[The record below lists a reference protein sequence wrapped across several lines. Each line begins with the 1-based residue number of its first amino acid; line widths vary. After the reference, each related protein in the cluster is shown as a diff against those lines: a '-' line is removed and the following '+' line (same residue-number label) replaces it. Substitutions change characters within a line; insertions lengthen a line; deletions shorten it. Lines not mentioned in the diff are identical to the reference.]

1 MIGKIIGILF
11 IISVIGSI
19 MEKIE
24 KSKKKSEIKN
34 SNNNRNSYIKS
45 QANINTVYNKKF
57 KENDII
63 MFAVAM
69 QDTLESMTGKMLT
82 KQEISGL
89 AQNYRFAY
97 ENFNEDDVYWGNYG
111 ASYKINGK
119 DLYHPLFRKWE
130 SNFIDEDKK
139 MMYQLKD
146 FNRKFSDFL
155 GENYDNIKDGNTFYN
170 DFKYNYDS
178 NYDET
183 PESIFAKANDLYPKY
198 IKYFYTD
205 QEYYSKVEEYINLYE
220 FQKNSTY
227 ILGKD
232 LDEFLEEYIVNK

>member
-1 MIGKIIGILF
+1 MIGKILVILL

-24 KSKKKSEIKN
+24 KSKKKKETK
-34 SNNNRNSYIKS
+34 NNNKNLYTQS
-45 QANINTVYNKKF
+45 QTNTGTMYDK
-57 KENDII
+57 NDII
-63 MFAVAM
+63 MFTVAM
-69 QDTLESMTGKMLT
+69 QETLESMTGKMLT
-82 KQEISGL
+82 NQEVSGL
-89 AQNYRFAY
+89 VQNYRFAY
-97 ENFNEDDVYWGNYG
+97 ENFNEDDIYWGNYG
-111 ASYKINGK
+111 ESYNINGK

-130 SNFIDEDKK
+130 SNFTNEDKK

-146 FNRKFSDFL
+146 FNRKLSNFI
-155 GENYDNIKDGNTFYN
+155 GKNYDDTKNRNTFYN

-178 NYDET
+178 YYDET
-183 PESIFAKANDLYPKY
+183 PESIFAKANELYPKY
-198 IKYFYTD
+198 IKYFYTE

-232 LDEFLEEYIVNK
+232 LEEFLEEYITNKQEKN

>member
-24 KSKKKSEIKN
+24 KSKKKKETK
-34 SNNNRNSYIKS
+34 NNNKNLYIKS

-119 DLYHPLFRKWE
+119 DLYHPLFRRWE
-130 SNFIDEDKK
+130 SNFTDEDKK

-146 FNRKFSDFL
+146 FNRKFSDFI
-155 GENYDNIKDGNTFYN
+155 GENYDIARVFFTLTNSVLAPDLVEKLKKETFDG
-170 DFKYNYDS
+170 
-178 NYDET
+178 
-183 PESIFAKANDLYPKY
+183 
-198 IKYFYTD
+198 
-205 QEYYSKVEEYINLYE
+205 EELA
-220 FQKNSTY
+220 
-227 ILGKD
+227 ILGDKIYLYLPKD
-232 LDEFLEEYIVNK
+232 ASRSKLNNNYVEKRLKIVATTRNFNTLSKLITMVDELTKE